1 MKTQEDEVTKQ
12 KIFNHMINNK
22 SFLNFQFWTFAALS
36 AGSFAFLISA
46 ANIDSKDRDLTLEI
60 AIVGYSVS
68 LILNSILCFLIRG
81 IEDDEL
87 SVKMLN
93 EFNLDKR
100 TFWIPILATWS
111 FALSTLF
118 LLFTISLVGA
128 ITALIMA
135 VLAIIS
141 FIKFTKKS

>member
-1 MKTQEDEVTKQ
+1 
-12 KIFNHMINNK
+12 
-22 SFLNFQFWTFAALS
+22 
-36 AGSFAFLISA
+36 
-46 ANIDSKDRDLTLEI
+46 
-60 AIVGYSVS
+60 
-68 LILNSILCFLIRG
+68 ILCFLIRG